1 MRTAAVGRTAAGRRA
16 AARRRS
22 LELADLSDE
31 PWIGGAPNSAWYRI
45 VSHACRQ
52 AGFVP
57 RADFASDDY
66 MAVQALVAAGFGIS
80 VIPRVAVTHPL
91 PGVTVR
97 QLASGAPVRRI
108 VAARPRNGYHGPTVT
123 TMLDSLH
130 ATSQA
135 LQ

>member
-1 MRTAAVGRTAAGRRA
+1 
-16 AARRRS
+16 
-22 LELADLSDE
+22 
-31 PWIGGAPNSAWYRI
+31 
-45 VSHACRQ
+45 
-52 AGFVP
+52 
-57 RADFASDDY
+57 

-108 VAARPRNGYHGPTVT
+108 VAARPGDGYHGPTVT

-135 LQ
+135 LK